1 MSSFKVFKNI
11 TKYAYMLSLQVVG
24 ASCIQNGGQ
33 WILKNLFKLQNND
46 LLVWQLWMYE
56 QAE

>member
-1 MSSFKVFKNI
+1 MPLIRIYKKWGHSAMSSFKVFKNI

-33 WILKNLFKLQNND
+33 
-46 LLVWQLWMYE
+46 
-56 QAE
+56 